1 MSLIVTSS
9 GATFATE
16 TTCES
21 QVFEESQASLVEFL
35 VGTDDVNDDI
45 DNRGNNLTVEGEG
58 LNLVIPKQGSEQI
71 SLETLDG
78 EHLTI
83 GMPKDVDNTTAVV
96 SEKGTIVYNEE
107 DSVSIAVQAIQ
118 EEQDGLTI
126 EGVRSMIV
134 INDANAPQTY
144 EFKYNLPQ
152 GYELMTA
159 EEYYG
164 EKNEEEGWVYIV
176 DKNNAYTDAES
187 DEEFFDIIAVIEP
200 AWAKDANG
208 NSVNTS
214 YKVRNNVLVQTV
226 YFNKDSS
233 FPIVADPTTS
243 TKPDN
248 YKIETVYSDS
258 FKLNN
263 ATLGLP
269 GLGASAATA
278 LLTKKAKEKATTL
291 ITAKLG
297 SKVIP
302 VLNFVLLGL
311 SGYCT
316 YQGYK
321 GYTYTKVS
329 LSCEKWAI
337 YKHQGG
343 KWVKGI
349 GYKGKLSF
357 KGSN

>member
-1 MSLIVTSS
+1 MKKLLSVFAAAAMLFGFASCS
-9 GATFATE
+9 GDLHDYEYNE
-16 TTCES
+16 TCIGLYLAGDI
-21 QVFEESQASLVEFL
+21 QA
-35 VGTDDVNDDI
+35 DA
-45 DNRGNNLTVEGEG
+45 DNRGKLKYVD
-58 LNLVIPKQGSEQI
+58 
-71 SLETLDG
+71 ET
-78 EHLTI
+78 T
-83 GMPKDVDNTTAVV
+83 
-96 SEKGTIVYNEE
+96 
-107 DSVSIAVQAIQ
+107 
-118 EEQDGLTI
+118 
-126 EGVRSMIV
+126 
-134 INDANAPQTY
+134 QTY

-208 NSVNTS
+208 KSVNTS

-297 SKVIP
+297 SKLIP